1 VIGFP
6 LGFHTVRTKVFET
19 EEAVARGA
27 GEIDFV
33 ANRAWVR
40 SGRYDLVGEEI
51 GSVVKAA
58 GAAPVKVIMETSD
71 LSLDEQFHVCD
82 AAIEAGAAFVKTS
95 TGFNGGGAT
104 KEAVQAMLETAAG
117 RARVKPSG
125 GIRDYATAKMYV
137 DMGAQ
142 RLGIGFASAAAI
154 ARGEGTDENY

>member
-1 VIGFP
+1 
-6 LGFHTVRTKVFET
+6 VRTKVFET

-58 GAAPVKVIMETSD
+58 GAASVKVIMETSD

-95 TGFNGGGAT
+95 TGFFGAG
-104 KEAVQAMLETAAG
+104 ADLEGVRALKAHAAG
-117 RARVKPSG
+117 RIRIKASG
-125 GIRDYATAKMYV
+125 GIRD
-137 DMGAQ
+137 
-142 RLGIGFASAAAI
+142 LAAAWAFI
-154 ARGEGTDENY
+154 RAGADRIGASSGESIMNQRESLD